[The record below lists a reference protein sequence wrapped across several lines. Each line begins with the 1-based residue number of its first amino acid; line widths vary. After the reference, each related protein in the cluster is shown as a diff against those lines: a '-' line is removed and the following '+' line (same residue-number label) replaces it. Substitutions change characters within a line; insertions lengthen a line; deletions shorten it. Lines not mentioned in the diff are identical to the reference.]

1 MSIENSIGMNIGIH
15 VSFWISVFTLF
26 GYIPRS
32 GIAGLYRSSIFNF
45 LRNFHTILHCG
56 YTNLYSYQQCTRVS
70 FSPHPHQHLLFLVF
84 LVIATLTGVRWY
96 LTVVLICISLMIRV
110 VEYFFLC
117 LLTIHKSSLEKWI
130 LRSSSYFLN
139 RFFLYWVVSVL
150 YVSWIFPLVSHVFC
164 KYLLPFS
171 SYLLFCQWLL
181 LLYKSFLVLSGLIC

>member
-1 MSIENSIGMNIGIH
+1 MSIENSIGMNIGIYI
-15 VSFWISVFTLF
+15 SFWISVFTLF

-32 GIAGLYRSSIFNF
+32 GIAGLYRSSVFNF
-45 LRNFHTILHCG
+45 LRNFHIILHCG

-117 LLTIHKSSLEKWI
+117 LLTIHKSSLEKRI

-139 RFFLYWVVSVL
+139 RFFFILSCICSLCILDISACQSRLLQVS
-150 YVSWIFPLVSHVFC
+150 SPI
-164 KYLLPFS
+164 
-171 SYLLFCQWLL
+171 Q
-181 LLYKSFLVLSGLIC
+181 